1 MKSKTRSCLHK
12 ATWTIALLLVAACSG
27 TDSPA
32 GMHLC
37 SVVNQSE
44 VDQIIGTNAGPGEH
58 SAPFV
63 NVEVCV
69 WHAGGSTLT
78 LRRFPSPEGGIADAL
93 GGADVILQA
102 DGTAFAANDSEMSV
116 AVEDGRATLVLELS
130 PAQSERRIALTN
142 LANRAAERSP

>member
-1 MKSKTRSCLHK
+1 MVL
-12 ATWTIALLLVAACSG
+12 IVASCSG
-27 TDSPA
+27 SDSPA

-44 VDQIIGTNAGPGEH
+44 VDQIIGSDTGPGEH

-69 WHAGGSTLT
+69 WRAGDSTLT

-93 GGADVILQA
+93 GGIDVIPQA
-102 DGTAFAANDSEMSV
+102 DGTAFAANDSAMSV